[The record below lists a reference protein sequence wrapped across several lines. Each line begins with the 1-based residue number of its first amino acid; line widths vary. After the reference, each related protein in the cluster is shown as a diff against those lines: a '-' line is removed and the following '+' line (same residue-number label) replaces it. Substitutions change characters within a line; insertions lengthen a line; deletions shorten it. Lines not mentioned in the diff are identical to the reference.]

1 MACLQACHIFVC
13 EAVSFQCFSSVPAR
27 GWQTR
32 GRRPQ
37 DMVPAAYINV
47 RLHKIA
53 KADKYHRR

>member
-1 MACLQACHIFVC
+1 MLQ
-13 EAVSFQCFSSVPAR
+13 QRPAR